1 MIYKL
6 SIVVSLRRP
15 EWWFSTQTAVLLAPP
30 DHLSAPPSHP
40 PFIEMDRTNPRIEMN
55 MDVNMFSQVRPLTR
69 IPVFNLY
76 EYCPV
81 GAGERVVGGVIYSGA
96 RMLRVSTKK

>member
-1 MIYKL
+1 M
-6 SIVVSLRRP
+6 VVFHSNRCVICASRP
-15 EWWFSTQTAVLLAPP
+15 SVSP
-30 DHLSAPPSHP
+30 PPSHP